1 MQVRK
6 TFSIQPVVDDADHGV
21 AAGEERGHVGGLGAR
36 VEALVP
42 GEDPVAEVLLVGV
55 QEPRDGVG
63 VQPRTE
69 GTDVKLKQKVVLTD
83 KIQWLYCNTT
93 EHSRQVLPRRV
104 RRCCEGSLG
113 CRA

>member
-6 TFSIQPVVDDADHGV
+6 TFSIQPVIDDADHGV

-42 GEDPVAEVLLVGV
+42 REDPVAEVLLVGV

-63 VQPRTE
+63 VQPRAE
-69 GTDVKLKQKVVLTD
+69 GADVKLKQKVVLTD
-83 KIQWLYCNTT
+83 KIQRLYCKTT
-93 EHSRQVLPRRV
+93 EQ
-104 RRCCEGSLG
+104 
-113 CRA
+113 

>member
-1 MQVRK
+1 MRK
-6 TFSIQPVVDDADHGV
+6 IFVASEKNISNQPVIDDADHGV

-63 VQPRTE
+63 VQPRAE
-69 GTDVKLKQKVVLTD
+69 GTDVKLKQYNGCTVIVILT
-83 KIQWLYCNTT
+83 T
-93 EHSRQVLPRRV
+93 
-104 RRCCEGSLG
+104 SLTS
-113 CRA
+113 

>member
-6 TFSIQPVVDDADHGV
+6 TFSIQPVIDDADHGV
-21 AAGEERGHVGGLGAR
+21 AAGKERGHVGGLGAR

-42 GEDPVAEVLLVGV
+42 REDPVAEVLLVGV

-69 GTDVKLKQKVVLTD
+69 GTDVKLKQKVLLTE
-83 KIQWLYCNTT
+83 KIQLLYCKTT
-93 EHSRQVLPRRV
+93 EQ
-104 RRCCEGSLG
+104 
-113 CRA
+113 